1 MALSCKH
8 PHLFNHI
15 RTFVNVKVKWV
26 QDPYLD
32 NAVLKEKDLK
42 QTISLRNQ
50 IISSPSKSLSI
61 YTASQLKAS
70 LNLPTTTTKF
80 VDKYHC
86 VFSQFQPGPGL
97 PPVVKLT
104 PLALSLHK
112 EEMAVHNS
120 PINREDTVQR
130 LARLLMLAGMSKLPL
145 YVIEKLKWD
154 MGLPHDYV
162 TTLLAEYPDYFDV
175 CVVEDPS
182 SGKELLA
189 LELVSWK
196 KELSVSEIEKR
207 AISLGYSGDK
217 RRHDIAFPIF
227 LPKGFD
233 LEKRV
238 KTWVENWQKLP
249 YVSPYEDAFHLDSNS
264 DQAEKWTVA
273 ILHELLS
280 LFVSKKTERDN
291 LLCFGEC
298 LGLALRFKKALVH
311 HPGIFY
317 ISNKIR
323 TQTVVLR
330 EAYRKDFLVKNHP
343 LVVALMLLELSVRQ
357 LQQSGMGIF
366 HSLLLHPLVGKV
378 HAPPAY
384 VIDVLLVMI
393 QLMRM
398 CLQDISFFL
407 FFARR
412 LYSSERVS
420 DMKIFSGWHRFVFG
434 LPLIFLLT
442 HLFSVRELHTNSK
455 MEEPR
460 KQLNKKLDHLVLGPA
475 AGQGLSNRLQCQ
487 GTKSLN
493 RIHSSNSR
501 SGVDGSITFVTVFT
515 IYNSSL
521 NDVDDKSLNTIVG
534 NASYNKFGRSMALL
548 NVFINFIQL
557 FCHMHPNVIHPYQHL
572 ANDKFQLLGKQG

>member
-1 MALSCKH
+1 MALSSKH

-61 YTASQLKAS
+61 YAASQLKAS
-70 LNLPTTTTKF
+70 LYLPTTTTKF
-80 VDKYHC
+80 IDKYHC
-86 VFSQFQPGPGL
+86 IFTQFQPGPGL

-104 PLALSLHK
+104 PQALSLHK
-112 EEMAVHNS
+112 EEMAVYKT

-130 LARLLMLAGMSKLPL
+130 LARLLMLAGMEKLPL

-162 TTLLAEYPDYFDV
+162 TTLLADYPDYFDL

-182 SGKELLA
+182 SGKEMLA
-189 LELVSWK
+189 LELVSWR
-196 KELSVSEIEKR
+196 KELSVSELEKR
-207 AISLGYSGDK
+207 AMSLGYSGDK

-317 ISNKIR
+317 LSNKIR

-343 LVVALMLLELSVRQ
+343 LVGMRYWYINLM
-357 LQQSGMGIF
+357 
-366 HSLLLHPLVGKV
+366 HK
-378 HAPPAY
+378 
-384 VIDVLLVMI
+384 
-393 QLMRM
+393 
-398 CLQDISFFL
+398 
-407 FFARR
+407 
-412 LYSSERVS
+412 
-420 DMKIFSGWHRFVFG
+420 
-434 LPLIFLLT
+434 T
-442 HLFSVRELHTNSK
+442 
-455 MEEPR
+455 
-460 KQLNKKLDHLVLGPA
+460 
-475 AGQGLSNRLQCQ
+475 
-487 GTKSLN
+487 
-493 RIHSSNSR
+493 
-501 SGVDGSITFVTVFT
+501 
-515 IYNSSL
+515 
-521 NDVDDKSLNTIVG
+521 
-534 NASYNKFGRSMALL
+534 
-548 NVFINFIQL
+548 
-557 FCHMHPNVIHPYQHL
+557 
-572 ANDKFQLLGKQG
+572 